1 MPDNHMKKFLTVICL
16 FAAVTAFGQA
26 ETTQALQK
34 KYEDGFVLFF
44 YKNTL
49 RMLNQADN
57 KEFDELV
64 RNIEKLKFLM
74 IEKKEGRLAPA
85 EFLKIKT
92 DYKAESYESVMNARY
107 EGRNLEVFIRDKKG
121 EKLRTVILVNDSTNL
136 MVLDMIGT
144 LDVTKA
150 GSLFSMIDS
159 SQEVTGRVKAFTKRK
174 NGKDEKDEK
183 EESDH

>member
-1 MPDNHMKKFLTVICL
+1 MRKILVLIGM
-16 FAAVTAFGQA
+16 FAGLTAFGQA

-49 RMLNQADN
+49 RMLNQSEN

-64 RNIEKLKFLM
+64 SNIEKLKFLM
-74 IEKKEGRLAPA
+74 IEKKAGRLAPT
-85 EFLKIKT
+85 EYRKIKT
-92 DYKAESYESVMNARY
+92 DYKSEAYESVMNARY
-107 EGRNLEVFIRDKKG
+107 EGRDMEVFIRDKRG

-144 LDVTKA
+144 IDVTKA

-159 SQEVTGRVKAFTKRK
+159 STEVSERLKSFTKHK
-174 NGKDEKDEK
+174 KGKDDEKDN

>member
-1 MPDNHMKKFLTVICL
+1 MKKFLTIIGL

-85 EFLKIKT
+85 
-92 DYKAESYESVMNARY
+92 
-107 EGRNLEVFIRDKKG
+107 
-121 EKLRTVILVNDSTNL
+121 
-136 MVLDMIGT
+136 
-144 LDVTKA
+144 
-150 GSLFSMIDS
+150 
-159 SQEVTGRVKAFTKRK
+159 
-174 NGKDEKDEK
+174 
-183 EESDH
+183 

>member
-1 MPDNHMKKFLTVICL
+1 
-16 FAAVTAFGQA
+16 
-26 ETTQALQK
+26 
-34 KYEDGFVLFF
+34 
-44 YKNTL
+44 
-49 RMLNQADN
+49 
-57 KEFDELV
+57 
-64 RNIEKLKFLM
+64 
-74 IEKKEGRLAPA
+74 
-85 EFLKIKT
+85 
-92 DYKAESYESVMNARY
+92 MNARY

-159 SQEVTGRVKAFTKRK
+159 SQEVTGRIKSITKRR
-174 NGKDEKDEK
+174 NGKGDKDEK

>member
-1 MPDNHMKKFLTVICL
+1 MKAIITVIGL
-16 FAAVTAFGQA
+16 LAGLSAFGQA

-49 RMLNQADN
+49 RMLNQAEN
-57 KEFDELV
+57 KEFDDLV

-74 IEKKEGRLAPA
+74 IEKKAGRLAPA
-85 EFLKIKT
+85 EYRKIKT
-92 DYKAESYESVMNARY
+92 DYKSEAYESVMNARY
-107 EGRNLEVFIRDKKG
+107 EGRDMEVLIRDKKG

-136 MVLDMIGT
+136 MVLDIIGT

-159 SQEVTGRVKAFTKRK
+159 STEVSGRLKALTKRRH
-174 NGKDEKDEK
+174 GKDDEKEEK